1 MFSILGENA
10 TVGLVIPLKER
21 LDLPSL
27 RLSLVDGSGR
37 VFQDATLDTISQVAT
52 FVPIPLPFKFQ
63 LSGRTAAGRPF
74 QRISRSFIEAKNVL
88 LRLQRGVDY
97 KTLECG
103 SSLRMSFVLYYSGVQ
118 GEIFDVAVNS
128 SLVTKTPAN
137 STKRAIEIRYRKT
150 IQNILEKHRKVF
162 FTVELKTPR
171 NVTGILNEWDTVQ
184 VTVKKTPVW
193 SDADMTSFT
202 EHFKVTCSR

>member
-1 MFSILGENA
+1 MFSILGQHA

-21 LDLPSL
+21 LNLPSL
-27 RLSLVDGSGR
+27 RLSLVDESGR
-37 VFQDATLDTISQVAT
+37 VFQDATLDTISLVAT

-63 LSGRTAAGRPF
+63 LSGSTAAGRPF
-74 QRISRSFIEAKNVL
+74 QRISRSFIKAKNVL

-128 SLVTKTPAN
+128 SLVIKTTTN
-137 STKRAIEIRYRKT
+137 STKRAIEIRYKKT
-150 IQNILEKHRKVF
+150 VQNILEKHRQVF

-184 VTVKKTPVW
+184 VTVKKTPVG
-193 SDADMTSFT
+193 SDADVTSFT
-202 EHFKVTCSR
+202 EHFKVTCSL

>member
-1 MFSILGENA
+1 MLGQHA

-21 LDLPSL
+21 LNLTSL
-27 RLSLVDGSGR
+27 RLSLVDESGR
-37 VFQDATLDTISQVAT
+37 VFQDATLDTISLVAT

-63 LSGRTAAGRPF
+63 LSGSTAAGRPF
-74 QRISRSFIEAKNVL
+74 QRISRSFIKAKNVL

-128 SLVTKTPAN
+128 SLVIKTTTN
-137 STKRAIEIRYRKT
+137 STKRAIEIRYKKT
-150 IQNILEKHRKVF
+150 VQNILEKHRQVF

-184 VTVKKTPVW
+184 VTVKKTPVG
-193 SDADMTSFT
+193 SDADVTSFT
-202 EHFKVTCSR
+202 EHFKVTCSL